1 MPKSNRLDKPR
12 WKMCVDH
19 LASGGQRLPA
29 SLGLLGQE
37 GIGSRGGALHGA
49 ESSQREMPKG
59 KPNCSQIGASA

>member
-1 MPKSNRLDKPR
+1 
-12 WKMCVDH
+12 MCVDH